1 MVPKRARR
9 PKAKRWGHY
18 KDRRDWKQYNERLV
32 KRGEI
37 YLSVD
42 FLESWGE
49 NLGRMNRG
57 KVGAPYRYPEPFMAF
72 LGFIHIMLMVDYR
85 GLEGFTR
92 GLGKFA
98 LVPMP
103 DYSTVCRRVNALGLG
118 IRETLLDHE
127 GEDVVISLDSSG
139 IKVSNRGEW
148 MREKWKVHRGWI
160 KVHLA
165 VDRDRKQCVA
175 IEVTDESVG
184 DQNQFTPLVKEAGRN
199 IRAKGGRVVQANADG
214 IYDTRDNF
222 NTLDEMSITP
232 GIRIRENASTRARG
246 CPLRKRHAREYREL
260 GYRGWRRRYGYGYR
274 WRVEGNL
281 SAVKR
286 LTGEY
291 VAATKKDNMCREVAM
306 KFLFYNSIIKFDE
319 TGQPLW
325 TNGSG
330 RLPIMS
336 NLVPGGG
343 RVHPAGT

>member
-1 MVPKRARR
+1 MVPKAS
-9 PKAKRWGHY
+9 KAPREKRWGHY

-37 YLSVD
+37 YLSLD
-42 FLESWGE
+42 FLGSWAE
-49 NLGRMNRG
+49 NLGKMNRD
-57 KVGAPYRYPEPFMAF
+57 KVGAPFRYPEPFIAF

-98 LVPMP
+98 SVPVP
-103 DYSTVCRRVNALGLG
+103 DYSTICRRVNALRLG
-118 IRETLLDHE
+118 ITETLLDHE
-127 GEDVVISLDSSG
+127 GEEVVISLDSSG

-165 VDRDRKQCVA
+165 VDTDKKQCVA

-184 DQNQFTPLVKEAGRN
+184 DQKRFSSLVKEADGN
-199 IRAKGGRVVQANADG
+199 IRLKGGRVVQANADG

-222 NTLDEMSITP
+222 NTLDEMGIIP
-232 GIRIRENASTRARG
+232 GVKIRENASTRARG
-246 CPLRKRHAREYREL
+246 CSLRKRHVREYKEL
-260 GYRGWRRRYGYGYR
+260 GYQGWRRKHGYGYR
-274 WRVEGNL
+274 WRVEGSF

-286 LTGEY
+286 LAGEY
-291 VAATKKDNMCREVAM
+291 VAAIKKANMFREVTM
-306 KFLFYNSIIKFDE
+306 KFLFYNSIIKYDT

-325 TNGSG
+325 TDGQMVQTVQTVQQNGS
-330 RLPIMS
+330 S
-336 NLVPGGG
+336 
-343 RVHPAGT
+343 